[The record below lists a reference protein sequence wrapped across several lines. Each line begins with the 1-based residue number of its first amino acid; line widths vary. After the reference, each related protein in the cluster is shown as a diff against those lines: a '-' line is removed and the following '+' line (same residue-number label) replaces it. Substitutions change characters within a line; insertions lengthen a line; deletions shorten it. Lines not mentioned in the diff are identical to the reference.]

1 MAVEQY
7 ANLAQDQLNGGIDNV
22 VVSLVLDDA
31 SEFPATGNFRILI
44 DSELLICTARSSN
57 TLTVLRGQ
65 EGTTAASHSD
75 DAIVTLV
82 ATAGSIVAVGSAIHR
97 QDVFASRP
105 AAGVEGRLF
114 LPSDGISIDRDS
126 GALWTPY
133 GPTFPLTPPV
143 DGDFSWDNEGI
154 AVKDTTRG
162 GIHLTAPASTGGLRV
177 RYKTAP
183 ATPYVL
189 TGAFI
194 PGMASD
200 ATAFP
205 GLGLLF
211 RKNSDGKLVTFS
223 YTLATDIFARPQK
236 WNTSTSFN
244 AGYAVT
250 HENLSDFKFGPLIWF
265 RIADNGTNLL
275 FSFSSDGQ
283 NYYQNFSVSRTDFMS
298 GGPDQIGFWANATA
312 SYATSI
318 WLLHWAVS

>member
-7 ANLAQDQLNGGIDNV
+7 ANLAQDTLNGGIDNV
-22 VVSLVLDDA
+22 VVSLDLNDA

-44 DSELLICTARSSN
+44 DTEILICTARSSN
-57 TLTVLRGQ
+57 TLTVMRGQ
-65 EGTTAASHSD
+65 ESTAAASHSNG
-75 DAIVTLV
+75 ATVTLV
-82 ATAGSIVAVGSAIHR
+82 ATAGSVLAVGSAIHR
-97 QDVFASRP
+97 TDTYANRP
-105 AAGVEGRLF
+105 AAGLEGRLF
-114 LPSDGISIDRDS
+114 LPTDGISIDRDT

-143 DGDFSWDNEGI
+143 DGDFSWDNQGGGS
-154 AVKDTTRG
+154 VDTTRG
-162 GIHLTAPASTGGLRV
+162 GIYLNAPAGTGGLRV

-183 ATPYVL
+183 ATPYVI

-200 ATAFP
+200 AATFP

-211 RKNSDGKLVTFS
+211 RKNSDGKIITFS

-250 HENLSDFKFGPLIWF
+250 HENLSNFKFGPLVWF
-265 RIADNGTNLL
+265 RIEDNGTNLL
-275 FSFSSDGQ
+275 FSFSSDGR
-283 NYYQNFSVSRTDFMS
+283 NWYQNLSVSRTDFMS
-298 GGPDQIGFWANATA
+298 GGPDQVGFWANAVS

-318 WLLHWAVS
+318 WLLHWAES